1 MNTGP
6 QQSRARCV
14 QPTRQASE
22 QDDTR
27 LVPKAFS
34 VGTGFTASS
43 SLPARAQRVPQ
54 EPAVPPSTADSA
66 HAQASPQTNVVG
78 AYGCFDL
85 QSACTASSHC
95 ALFRRALPFPCTVL
109 LLFGCLG
116 MLFPERGLSSCAR
129 GAPQTTHVPPPA
141 LVERLDLI
149 RPSCSLRLVIHA
161 HDPRGG
167 GAIAVVHTKPSR
179 GLRCLLHLQGCR
191 TRHSAEA
198 SPSFSAEHVGAS
210 NRENTR
216 HGEARILQHYD
227 RRGGSG
233 AHRL

>member
-1 MNTGP
+1 MTRALSRRP
-6 QQSRARCV
+6 SQQAQTLQRHPHFLRGRSACRRSPLSRRAR
-14 QPTRQASE
+14 QIQHMAE
-22 QDDTR
+22 
-27 LVPKAFS
+27 
-34 VGTGFTASS
+34 
-43 SLPARAQRVPQ
+43 
-54 EPAVPPSTADSA
+54 
-66 HAQASPQTNVVG
+66 SPQTNVVG

-85 QSACTASSHC
+85 QSACTASSRC

-141 LVERLDLI
+141 LVQRLDLI

-167 GAIAVVHTKPSR
+167 GAIAVVQTKPPR
-179 GLRCLLHLQGCR
+179 GLRCLLQPQGCR
-191 TRHSAEA
+191 NRQKLLRA
-198 SPSFSAEHVGAS
+198 SPLRARWRVESRTIAIA
-210 NRENTR
+210 

>member
-1 MNTGP
+1 MTRALSRRP
-6 QQSRARCV
+6 SQQAQALQRHPGFLRGRSACRRSPLFRRAR
-14 QPTRQASE
+14 QIQHMAE
-22 QDDTR
+22 
-27 LVPKAFS
+27 
-34 VGTGFTASS
+34 
-43 SLPARAQRVPQ
+43 
-54 EPAVPPSTADSA
+54 
-66 HAQASPQTNVVG
+66 SPQTNVVG
-78 AYGCFDL
+78 AYGCFDP
-85 QSACTASSHC
+85 QSACTASSRC

-141 LVERLDLI
+141 LVQRLDLI

-179 GLRCLLHLQGCR
+179 GLRCLLQLQPQGAGLPQKLLR
-191 TRHSAEA
+191 A
-198 SPSFSAEHVGAS
+198 SPLRARWRVESRTIA
-210 NRENTR
+210 